1 MGTPNSIR
9 SRQQRLPEEN
19 ILAILNVI
27 GVKEQDDI
35 RDDRLSF
42 LAAIRAVC
50 ITSKIAQV
58 PTRKMYE
65 AIFQILKENKSLEL
79 TMMSHELLLELKKVY
94 KFLDTFLVLYI

>member
-42 LAAIRAVC
+42 LAATRAVC
-50 ITSKIAQV
+50 ITQKQHRFLQGKC
-58 PTRKMYE
+58 TRQY
-65 AIFQILKENKSLEL
+65 S
-79 TMMSHELLLELKKVY
+79 
-94 KFLDTFLVLYI
+94 KFLKRTNPWS